1 MPAWRRSLRN
11 VAFAAI
17 VLIVDTSGR
26 PRDGEITDIGISV
39 FVAAFF
45 SLIVAAFLYG
55 TAAGEELIASRAALM
70 TLVSGFALG
79 IGVMDL
85 FAGIVWLIDARSGA
99 GVSNVIAR
107 VVATTLPTLS
117 LYYLT
122 YTISN
127 VDRLSSHTSATG
139 SRLDIRLLLGALLIL
154 VILLVAFQLLWD
166 SPILRPSLEWAA
178 ARRTNV
184 ITWVTVSSTGL
195 SVVMAM
201 IAGVFLQ
208 QGPRFTLPS
217 WIFDISAPG
226 LLAGEVLFAWFVRV
240 LVQAHGVDRPSASQR
255 RPSRKP
261 LGHAP

>member
-1 MPAWRRSLRN
+1 MRSEEQGGQ
-11 VAFAAI
+11 
-17 VLIVDTSGR
+17 SGR
-26 PRDGEITDIGISV
+26 SGGGYLEPTRMFDKPVLRHHEGRRVSCRLGV
-39 FVAAFF
+39 VPC
-45 SLIVAAFLYG
+45 G
-55 TAAGEELIASRAALM
+55 RGAGEELIASRAALM